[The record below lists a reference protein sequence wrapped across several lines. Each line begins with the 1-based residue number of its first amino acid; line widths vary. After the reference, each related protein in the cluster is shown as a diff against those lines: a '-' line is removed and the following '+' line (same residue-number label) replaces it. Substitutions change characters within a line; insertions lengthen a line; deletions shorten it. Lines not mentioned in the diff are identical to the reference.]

1 MGGWR
6 KLLHHG
12 GHDDC
17 IEAGSS
23 CFASVKEAFTDS
35 VGVRFMVTS
44 DLPIEERKD
53 FHDDDLQRV
62 SDEINKLLNDVG
74 KKRPDKRLTIIRS
87 PNGSF
92 LQWMHEKC
100 PTPDD
105 GVEKKEYLEDS
116 DYDHLLL
123 K

>member
-1 MGGWR
+1 MSGWR

-23 CFASVKEAFTDS
+23 CFISVKAAFEDNPIS
-35 VGVRFMVTS
+35 YMVTS
-44 DLPIEERKD
+44 SLPIEERKD

-62 SDEINKLLNDVG
+62 SDEINKLLNDVR
-74 KKRPDKRLTIIRS
+74 KKRADKRLSIMRV
-87 PNGSF
+87 PNGLF
-92 LQWMHEKC
+92 LQWMPENC

-116 DYDHLLL
+116 DYDHLRL